1 MRFGILKFK
10 AKLWDKLDNNKVKCH
25 VCANEC
31 TILPGKVGICR
42 TRKNFDGTLYTLI
55 YGSMISSGSLDPIEK
70 KPLYNFWPG
79 ATAYSIASIGCSFR
93 CQNCQNWSISQANP
107 TDNGKDGFYDLEGY
121 TNRGMSLV
129 EMSPEQLVK
138 KVVKSGAKTLAYTY
152 NEPLIW
158 HEWILDTAKHL
169 REHDI
174 KTILV
179 TNGYST
185 PEASKELIEVGID
198 AANID
203 IKAMSDEFYKKI
215 CGVKSVQPVLD
226 TAKRFKSNGIHVEIT
241 NLIIPDWNDSRE
253 DIEKLCSWIVEN
265 LGKNTPTHFS
275 AYHPDFKTPSNK
287 RTPYETLNMAFKIA
301 KKMGL
306 YFPYVGNIS
315 HDEGSNTHCPNCN
328 HLIFGRR
335 GYSFTKINITED
347 SKCPNCGY
355 DLSNDIIGK
364 VNKEPSHRFSYI

>member
-1 MRFGILKFK
+1 VSEETLKYK
-10 AKLWDKLDNNKVKCH
+10 ARLWDKLDDNKVKCH

-31 TILPGKVGICR
+31 TILPEKVGICR
-42 TRKNFDGTLYTLI
+42 TRKNFDGELFTLI

-107 TDNGKDGFYDLEGY
+107 TDNGKNGFYDLEG
-121 TNRGMSLV
+121 NKERGMSLV

-158 HEWILDTAKHL
+158 HEWILDTTELLKK
-169 REHDI
+169 EDI

-185 PEASKELIEVGID
+185 PEASKELIEGGID

-203 IKAMSDEFYKKI
+203 IKAMNDDFYKKI

-253 DIEKLCSWIVEN
+253 DIEKLCNWIVEN

-275 AYHPDFKTPSNK
+275 AYHPDFKAPSNK
-287 RTPYETLNMAFKIA
+287 RTPYQTLDMAFDIA
-301 KKMGL
+301 KKAGL
-306 YFPYVGNIS
+306 YFPYVGNIR
-315 HDEGSNTHCPNCN
+315 HDEGSNTYCPNCN
-328 HLIFGRR
+328 HLIFGRH
-335 GYSFTKINITED
+335 GYSFTKIDISDDN
-347 SKCPNCGY
+347 KCPNCGY
-355 DLSNDIIGK
+355 DLSNDIIGL
-364 VNKEPSHRFSYI
+364 VNKTPSHRFR